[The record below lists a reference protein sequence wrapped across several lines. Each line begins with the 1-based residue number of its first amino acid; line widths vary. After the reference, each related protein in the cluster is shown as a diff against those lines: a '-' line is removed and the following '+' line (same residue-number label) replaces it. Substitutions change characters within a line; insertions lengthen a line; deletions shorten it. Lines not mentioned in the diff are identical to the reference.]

1 LTSEKGE
8 ESKSFV
14 ARVQKEFRIQIP
26 EPLRVVLGIIEG
38 DLVEVSLK
46 KAKPPAPPEQ
56 KQPAV

>member
-1 LTSEKGE
+1 MSEKGE

-38 DLVEVSLK
+38 DLVEVSLRK
-46 KAKPPAPPEQ
+46 VKPPAPPEQ
-56 KQPAV
+56 KQPTV

>member
-1 LTSEKGE
+1 MSVKGE

-46 KAKPPAPPEQ
+46 KAKPPAPSEQ
-56 KQPAV
+56 KQPMV

>member
-1 LTSEKGE
+1 MSE
-8 ESKSFV
+8 ESKTFV

-26 EPLRVVLGIIEG
+26 EPLRVVLGISEG
-38 DLVEVSLK
+38 DLVEVSIR